1 VQVPVVLAAGMSA
14 FNQQSSDPLT
24 VGEQAC
30 ALAGMLSFKLA
41 HVQYLYK
48 ELRPRFEQPGPSRR
62 VPDVASVEDVNL
74 DMYARSKQ
82 QLKAIE
88 EADRVL
94 AEEEARKKRR
104 NL

>member
-1 VQVPVVLAAGMSA
+1 
-14 FNQQSSDPLT
+14 
-24 VGEQAC
+24 
-30 ALAGMLSFKLA
+30 
-41 HVQYLYK
+41 
-48 ELRPRFEQPGPSRR
+48 
-62 VPDVASVEDVNL
+62 VASVEDVNL